1 MQNLSELKYDRC
13 LRPPDAEGKPSLIL
27 FSDGSDEA
35 YGAVA
40 YALWKLRDGSYWSR
54 LIMAK
59 NRIAPIKKISTPQ
72 MELNGAVISKRIRQ
86 VIENEMCL
94 EFEEVIHLI
103 DSITV
108 LGMLHRISTR
118 FKIYEGVR
126 LGEIQAATKGNM
138 DY

>member
-1 MQNLSELKYDRC
+1 
-13 LRPPDAEGKPSLIL
+13 
-27 FSDGSDEA
+27 
-35 YGAVA
+35 
-40 YALWKLRDGSYWSR
+40 
-54 LIMAK
+54 
-59 NRIAPIKKISTPQ
+59 